1 MLRTAQTAKDCGDE
15 RFEDQAE
22 DDDQDKSQCIFHILK
37 RFLSLCFRPSGPG
50 DAYFFSA
57 FGKRAYVDEG
67 KRRRRIRSRRKE
79 GRLSVAPGSLVWLDV
94 SDGELRFAE

>member
-67 KRRRRIRSRRKE
+67 KPETENTLPKE